1 MAEKLETPTVK
12 DLMIT
17 DVITVTPDAS
27 LGDVITLLITHDV
40 PAAPVIEDRDGGKK
54 LLGFITERD
63 CLEYFSNEIY
73 YGNPDVSVQ
82 SMMRL
87 PLCANPEMDV
97 FSMATIFTQYPY
109 RHLPVVKKKQLVG
122 VVSRRGVLRALYEF
136 ERKVCIDKAKQHKC
150 LMDFRELVNLRFIIK

>member
-1 MAEKLETPTVK
+1 MAEKLEPPTVK
-12 DLMIT
+12 QLMIT
-17 DVITVTPDAS
+17 DVITVTPRAS
-27 LGDVITLLITHDV
+27 LDDVITLLITHDV
-40 PAAPVIEDRDGGKK
+40 PAVPVIEDQDGGKK

-136 ERKVCIDKAKQHKC
+136 ERKVCLDKAEHKC

>member
-1 MAEKLETPTVK
+1 MAERLETPIVK

-17 DVITVTPDAS
+17 DVICVTPDAS
-27 LGDVITLLITHDV
+27 LDEVISLLITHDV
-40 PAAPVIEDRDGGKK
+40 PAAPVVDNRGGGKK

-97 FSMATIFTQYPY
+97 FSMATIFTQHPY

-122 VVSRRGVLRALYEF
+122 IVSRRAVLQALYEF
-136 ERKVCIDKAKQHKC
+136 ERKVCFDKAEHKS

>member
-1 MAEKLETPTVK
+1 MAEKLEPPTVK

-17 DVITVTPDAS
+17 EVITVTLDAS
-27 LGDVITLLITHDV
+27 LDDVITLLITHDV
-40 PAAPVIEDRDGGKK
+40 PAAPVIENEDGGKK
-54 LLGFITERD
+54 LVGLITERD

-87 PLCANPEMDV
+87 PLCARPEMDV
-97 FSMATIFTQYPY
+97 FSMATIFTQHPY

-122 VVSRRGVLRALYEF
+122 IVSRRGVLRALYEF
-136 ERKVCIDKAKQHKC
+136 ERKVCIHKAKEKC

>member
-1 MAEKLETPTVK
+1 MAEKLELPTVK

-17 DVITVTPDAS
+17 DVFTVTPGAS
-27 LGDVITLLITHDV
+27 LDEVITLLITHDI
-40 PAAPVIEDRDGGKK
+40 PAAPVIEDQDGVKK
-54 LLGFITERD
+54 LCGYITEKD

-97 FSMATIFTQYPY
+97 FSMATIFTQHPY
-109 RHLPVVKKKQLVG
+109 RHIPVVKKKHLVG
-122 VVSRRGVLRALYEF
+122 VVSRRRVLRALYEF
-136 ERKVCIDKAKQHKC
+136 ERKVCIDRAKGRC

>member
-1 MAEKLETPTVK
+1 MAEKLELPTVK

-17 DVITVTPDAS
+17 EVITVTLDAS
-27 LGDVITLLITHDV
+27 LDDVITLLITHDV

-54 LLGFITERD
+54 LVGLITERD

-87 PLCANPEMDV
+87 PLCAKPEMDV
-97 FSMATIFTQYPY
+97 FSMATIFTQHPY
-109 RHLPVVKKKQLVG
+109 RHLPVVKKNQLVG
-122 VVSRRGVLRALYEF
+122 IVSRRGVLRALYEF
-136 ERKVCIDKAKQHKC
+136 ERKVCIDKAKKKC

>member
-1 MAEKLETPTVK
+1 MAEKLETPLVK
-12 DLMIT
+12 DLMIK
-17 DVITVTPDAS
+17 DVFTVTPDAS
-27 LGDVITLLITHDV
+27 LDDVITLLITHDI

-54 LLGFITERD
+54 LLGYITEKD

-87 PLCANPEMDV
+87 PLCANPETDV
-97 FSMATIFTQYPY
+97 FSMATIFTQHPY
-109 RHLPVVKKKQLVG
+109 RHLPVVKKKHLVG
-122 VVSRRGVLRALYEF
+122 VISRRRVLRALYEF
-136 ERKVCIDKAKQHKC
+136 ERKVCIDRAKDKC

>member
-17 DVITVTPDAS
+17 EVITVTPRAS
-27 LGDVITLLITHDV
+27 LDDVIALLITHDV
-40 PAAPVIEDRDGGKK
+40 PAVPVIEDQDGGKK

-87 PLCANPEMDV
+87 PLCAKPEMDV

-136 ERKVCIDKAKQHKC
+136 ERKVCFDKAEHKC

>member
-17 DVITVTPDAS
+17 NVITVTRDAS
-27 LGDVITLLITHDV
+27 LDEVITLLITHDV
-40 PAAPVIEDRDGGKK
+40 PAVPVIEDLDGGKK

-122 VVSRRGVLRALYEF
+122 IVSRRGVLRALYEF
-136 ERKVCIDKAKQHKC
+136 ERKVCIDRAKGRC

>member
-1 MAEKLETPTVK
+1 MEEIRLTFAPDM
-12 DLMIT
+12 DLLKAIEEL
-17 DVITVTPDAS
+17 ARNGGS
-27 LGDVITLLITHDV
+27 
-40 PAAPVIEDRDGGKK
+40 AAPVVDSKRCLRGI
-54 LLGFITERD
+54 LTEKD

-73 YGNPDVSVQ
+73 YGNPDVNVQ

-97 FSMATIFTQYPY
+97 FSMATIFTQHPY

-122 VVSRRGVLRALYEF
+122 VVSRRRVLRALYEF
-136 ERKVCIDKAKQHKC
+136 ERKVCIDKAKHKC

>member
-1 MAEKLETPTVK
+1 MAEKLEPPTVK

-17 DVITVTPDAS
+17 EVITVTLDAS
-27 LGDVITLLITHDV
+27 LDDVITLLITHDV
-40 PAAPVIEDRDGGKK
+40 PAAPVIENEDGGKK
-54 LLGFITERD
+54 LVGLITERD

-87 PLCANPEMDV
+87 PLCAKPEMDV
-97 FSMATIFTQYPY
+97 FSMATIFTQHPY

-122 VVSRRGVLRALYEF
+122 IVSRRGVLRALYEF
-136 ERKVCIDKAKQHKC
+136 ERKVCIDKAKEKC

>member
-1 MAEKLETPTVK
+1 MAEKLEPPTVK

-17 DVITVTPDAS
+17 EVFTVTPDAS
-27 LGDVITLLITHDV
+27 LDDVIALLITHDV
-40 PAAPVIEDRDGGKK
+40 PAAPVIEDQNGGKK
-54 LLGFITERD
+54 LLGYITEKD

-97 FSMATIFTQYPY
+97 FSMATIFTQHPY

-122 VVSRRGVLRALYEF
+122 VVSRRRVLRALYEF
-136 ERKVCIDKAKQHKC
+136 ERKVCIHKAKEKC